1 MNWEKS
7 HNIEPI
13 QKWKGNIV
21 TYVYKNKKKHGGQFR
36 WWFTLENGGNI
47 ILLLCSIQAFLE
59 AIVCMK

>member
-21 TYVYKNKKKHGGQFR
+21 TYVYKNKKKHEEVN
-36 WWFTLENGGNI
+36 LDDD
-47 ILLLCSIQAFLE
+47 LL
-59 AIVCMK
+59 